1 MVFWTVIALVM
12 LIRWAIEM
20 INGLY
25 LVIVSIFVQ
34 KFGIWCSK
42 KQAIVLRSSTES
54 EYRALAIAAYE
65 LDSFLWIRSSLT
77 ELGVTLTSTPIL
89 WCDNQSATA
98 LASNPKFHSRTK
110 HIELDVHF
118 LQEKVA
124 TQSFQVRYV
133 PSSDNVTDI
142 MTKALSYHLF
152 RSLCTKHNLITL
164 GWAWGGMLDD
174 KLIWCSVCADECWWI
189 GACWWTHELACCMWA
204 SINWVE

>member
-1 MVFWTVIALVM
+1 
-12 LIRWAIEM
+12 M

-89 WCDNQSATA
+89 WCDKQSATA

-164 GWAWGGMLDD
+164 G
-174 KLIWCSVCADECWWI
+174 
-189 GACWWTHELACCMWA
+189 
-204 SINWVE
+204 

>member
-1 MVFWTVIALVM
+1 MVLQEAGYSPYVEHR
-12 LIRWAIEM
+12 IRVPSLGHGCLW
-20 INGLY
+20 
-25 LVIVSIFVQ
+25 
-34 KFGIWCSK
+34 
-42 KQAIVLRSSTES
+42 
-54 EYRALAIAAYE
+54 
-65 LDSFLWIRSSLT
+65 DSFLWIRSSLT

-133 PSSDNVTDI
+133 PSSDNVADI
-142 MTKALSYHLF
+142 MTKALSYHPF
-152 RSLCTKHNLITL
+152 RSLCTKLNLITL

-174 KLIWCSVCADECWWI
+174 KLIWCCVSWWVLADLVLCVCWWVLMNWCMLMNSWA
-189 GACWWTHELACCMWA
+189 GFMNKQNMCWCVELLWQA
-204 SINWVE
+204 S